1 MVGVRSCSPD
11 CAACRCPV
19 GVRVMRRSWKRSADA
34 RATSQRRRQRLRRR
48 TRPCPG
54 RRHRR
59 RQEGH
64 ANRQEQD
71 PWSTVAARVG
81 RSGGARPPDRPRL
94 GHNRRAD
101 QPMAR
106 HRAPLS
112 GPRSPDGRVVHMGTQ
127 PGRSRPWHGPPRHAH
142 SGARRGDVARWA
154 SEGTS
159 RSSLIKIRSVL
170 DRVLT
175 YAERRGL
182 AARNIA
188 KLVELPAAAR
198 RTEPGRGLT
207 VEQAK
212 TLLSAAHGHRLEALF
227 VTMLMLG
234 LRPGE
239 ALGLSWHDV
248 DLDHGIVHVRWS
260 LKLHHGVLTVTD
272 ELKTSRSRRSLDAP
286 PHVIDALHTR
296 RVQQAG
302 DRLPRGIGIVRP
314 VPRPR
319 VHDHSWHRHQPVEPA
334 RDLEKLTVHAGL
346 GRWHPHELRHSA
358 ASIMSA
364 SGVPIEQIADVLG
377 HDGTRMTALVYR
389 HAVTPTVSAAR
400 RMGDV
405 LS

>member
-1 MVGVRSCSPD
+1 MPERRANGEGSVYVDGRG
-11 CAACRCPV
+11 R
-19 GVRVMRRSWKRSADA
+19 VRVVV
-34 RATSQRRRQRLRRR
+34 
-48 TRPCPG
+48 
-54 RRHRR
+54 
-59 RQEGH
+59 
-64 ANRQEQD
+64 
-71 PWSTVAARVG
+71 TVAGKKVTRIAKNKTHGRQLLRELVGAAAQGRPIGHGSVTTGEVISRWRDTVLPSLDLAPPTVESYTWALNRVEAALG
-81 RSGGARPPDRPRL
+81 TVRL
-94 GHNRRAD
+94 ATLTPEHVEA
-101 QPMAR
+101 
-106 HRAPLS
+106 
-112 GPRSPDGRVVHMGTQ
+112 TF
-127 PGRSRPWHGPPRHAH
+127 
-142 SGARRGDVARWA
+142 ARWA

-170 DRVLT
+170 NRVLS

-188 KLVELPAAAR
+188 ELVELPAVAR
-198 RTEPGRGLT
+198 RAEPGRALT
-207 VEQAK
+207 VDQAK
-212 TLLSAAHGHRLEALF
+212 SLLSAAHGHRLEALF

-248 DLDHGIVHVRWS
+248 DLDHGIVHVRRS

-272 ELKTSRSRRSLDAP
+272 VLKTSRSRRSLDAP
-286 PHVIDALHTR
+286 PYVIDALHTR

-302 DRLPRGIGIVRP
+302 DRLLAG
-314 VPRPR
+314 
-319 VHDHSWHRHQPVEPA
+319 PA
-334 RDLEKLTVHAGL
+334 WSGLFPGLVFTTTVGTAISLSNLRRDLEKLSVHAGL

-377 HDGTRMTALVYR
+377 HDGIRMTALVYR

-400 RMGDV
+400 GMGDV